1 MLEQKNF
8 KLNTLE
14 KNSLYSLNK
23 LKNFIDSLV
32 LENNYQNLLK
42 KINLLTNF
50 KIEILSLKLK
60 KLILNQFNYK
70 NNL

>member
-32 LENNYQNLLK
+32 LENNYQ
-42 KINLLTNF
+42 KI
-50 KIEILSLKLK
+50 
-60 KLILNQFNYK
+60 
-70 NNL
+70 

>member
-60 KLILNQFNYK
+60 N
-70 NNL
+70 

>member
-1 MLEQKNF
+1 MLEQKNI

-50 KIEILSLKLK
+50 KIEILVG
-60 KLILNQFNYK
+60 F
-70 NNL
+70 